1 MNFAKFLRTFFFLK
15 KRSFGLR
22 HLSIFLPQYYTS
34 VLKQQNKTLDSILRH
49 TYGRKTTLRKIN
61 FLFTSYITKHIYMQK
76 ISRTN
81 FTKREAPLTVYS
93 DTNPANISWFNV
105 SNRNIRK
112 KWNMFRVNKN
122 TKTTSITLFWWF
134 FFCQL
139 WTYLTPIFSVFI
151 VDFEQANVSWEA
163 CENISKHLAKTSG
176 WGG

>member
-93 DTNPANISWFNV
+93 DTNPANISWFKVN
-105 SNRNIRK
+105 NRNIRK
-112 KWNMFRVNKN
+112 K
-122 TKTTSITLFWWF
+122 
-134 FFCQL
+134 
-139 WTYLTPIFSVFI
+139 
-151 VDFEQANVSWEA
+151 
-163 CENISKHLAKTSG
+163 
-176 WGG
+176 